1 MAGVNR
7 EWTRERTGCKILQ
20 RSAVAGSPLD
30 APEFP
35 PRSWLSA
42 MTRTMNSRFTSRW
55 LVPFMAIL
63 ILTSTA
69 SAKWNEKVLYS
80 FQGGTDGAT
89 PAGGVVFDK
98 SGNLYGATT
107 DGGSTNC
114 SPVAA
119 CGTVYQLAPPAKK
132 GGAWTETI
140 LRVFQGKASNDGELP
155 AGGVIADASGNIY
168 GTTAYGGSGGC
179 VLLGITGGCGT
190 VYEFSP
196 PQTKGGAWTYAILY
210 SFQGGKDGYL
220 PIGDLAFDSAGNL
233 YGSTEFGGGKGTTC
247 DPDYQYC
254 GTVFKLSPP
263 KTKGGKWTEKV
274 LHSFAGGATD
284 GANPNGNLVLDTK
297 GVIFGMTT
305 WGGSTGCQGP
315 GCGTAFELK
324 PPTKTGG
331 AWTEKILHRFTD
343 GYDGAGP
350 NGGLIFDAK
359 GSLYGA
365 AGGGGSQGSGVVF
378 RLTQAKAS
386 GRWTETVLHSFQGT
400 KDESNPQGLV
410 FDSLGN
416 LYCSSGSIVR
426 LKPPR
431 QKGGSWILNLLYEF
445 QGPPDGR
452 SPTDLTFGKGTAL
465 YGTTLA
471 GGTGQSCQGGCGI
484 VFEVHP

>member
-1 MAGVNR
+1 
-7 EWTRERTGCKILQ
+7 
-20 RSAVAGSPLD
+20 
-30 APEFP
+30 
-35 PRSWLSA
+35 
-42 MTRTMNSRFTSRW
+42 
-55 LVPFMAIL
+55 MAIL

-274 LHSFAGGATD
+274 LHSFAAGTD
-284 GANPNGNLVLDTK
+284 GANPNGGLVLDSA
-297 GVIFGMTT
+297 GDIFGTT
-305 WGGSTGCQGP
+305 AFGGSTRCQGP

-324 PPTKTGG
+324 RPTKTGG
-331 AWTEKILHRFTD
+331 KWTEKMLHVFTD
-343 GYDGAGP
+343 SDDGAGP

-359 GSLYGA
+359 GRLYGT
-365 AGGGGSQGSGVVF
+365 AGGGGSARLGIVFRLSPKGGKWNETVLHTFTDNVHGRNPVGPLSPDSSGGFYGTALDGPNFRGLVF
-378 RLTQAKAS
+378 RLTLPKTHGGDWVFSILYPFKGVPDAGFPEARLIFDKARALYSTTVGGGTAS
-386 GRWTETVLHSFQGT
+386 GGTVFKLR
-400 KDESNPQGLV
+400 PQ
-410 FDSLGN
+410 
-416 LYCSSGSIVR
+416 
-426 LKPPR
+426 
-431 QKGGSWILNLLYEF
+431 
-445 QGPPDGR
+445 
-452 SPTDLTFGKGTAL
+452 
-465 YGTTLA
+465 
-471 GGTGQSCQGGCGI
+471 
-484 VFEVHP
+484 